1 MRKCFFILNQF
12 NLQILVE
19 HGTIS
24 AGDLELFIK
33 ADPLDGV
40 CDYIVFP
47 LTDSAMWKPE
57 GILWTS

>member
-1 MRKCFFILNQF
+1 MS
-12 NLQILVE
+12 NLEALVE
-19 HGTIS
+19 HDTIS